1 MEQVI
6 STAMIGL
13 KEKLARLHPTAGTKI
28 ERRRSELNIPPAP
41 AAYLCWFEN
50 VLQESRYLGLSIS
63 I

>member
-1 MEQVI
+1 
-6 STAMIGL
+6 MIGL